1 MFEQKTLHQV
11 QQAEAR
17 LVRWLP
23 IVLVWLIVCIVSF
36 CGVLVAIDRP
46 LNQQTLAAQTPDF
59 FVDINKESAG
69 ELMLLPGVGKTIA
82 QRIVTFRE
90 KHGPFTSIQQ
100 LNHIAGISHKTL
112 NRFKAF
118 LLPLK
123 DDKQQPIAPN
133 QTP

>member
-1 MFEQKTLHQV
+1 MFEPKTLHQV

-23 IVLVWLIVCIVSF
+23 LVLVWLIVCIVCIS
-36 CGVLVAIDRP
+36 GVRVAINRP
-46 LNQQTLAAQTPDF
+46 LNQQTLPPQTPDF
-59 FVDINKESAG
+59 CVDINNESAG

-82 QRIVTFRE
+82 QRIVKFRE
-90 KHGPFTSIQQ
+90 THGPFTSIQQ
-100 LNHIAGISHKTL
+100 LNRIAGISHKTL
-112 NRFKAF
+112 NRFKDF

-123 DDKQQPIAPN
+123 DDKQQPTDSY